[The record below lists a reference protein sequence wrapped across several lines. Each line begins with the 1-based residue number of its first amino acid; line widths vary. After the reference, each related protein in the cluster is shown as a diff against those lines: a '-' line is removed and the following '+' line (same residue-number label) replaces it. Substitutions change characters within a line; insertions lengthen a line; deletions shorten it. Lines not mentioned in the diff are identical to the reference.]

1 MSKKNYSKW
10 TKSAAAS
17 MLAFSLVA
25 TPYAISFGD
34 QGANVSQKSASAAVL
49 DIELLSN
56 MTLTNN
62 SGTTASNRFQLN
74 PDGTQN
80 VDFTVSGKSLAQA
93 STITSGKKQVVLGV
107 PEELQGLVQ
116 PNGNAQ
122 IDSSITLRIN
132 QVPLVATVLDATDA
146 VIGAVTKVVSAT
158 PGISINIDEVYDKLD
173 ALNNIGEAGQGKF
186 TAPLSINADGS
197 VISAP
202 IDDGLGLILAQ
213 NLNDALTD
221 LNNAV
226 QALTATGSGPASNIA
241 ATALNATLIPLKA
254 TVSAAVSTLKTT
266 ISLGGAIVN
275 QLADAAVLGDTEIIV
290 PTKVTGPAEY
300 LNTNPTLDAGFVGS
314 VVKGNVITLDLF
326 KSSDGKSTVY
336 YQGNP
341 DDFAVPA
348 TPTDVATAGNSTDGY
363 EVTGKAEANSD
374 VTVYDKDG
382 NEVGTG
388 KADADGNF
396 TISVPG
402 SVGPEADLTVTA
414 TNANGES
421 DPASTQTPADPVVVP
436 EAPTDVTTTGNSTD
450 GYEVTGKTEPGATV
464 NVYDKDGNEV
474 GTGTADENGDFTI
487 SVPGSVG
494 PEADLTV
501 KAENSAGES
510 DGVDT
515 KTPADASTAAPT
527 APTDVVADGNPVDGY
542 EVTGKTDPNTD
553 VTIYDKDGNEVG
565 SGTSDANGDFTVN
578 VPGSV
583 GPDAELTVTATNDNG
598 SSSSNVTTP
607 LVSGAITVNPMT
619 QYESIITGTAPKGTV
634 KVKLIVNGRDLNT
647 ATVAADG
654 TYSFDKKY
662 VYDADGNKKLLGE
675 GDEIQVVYYGPGK
688 TSNVTPGNTV
698 VGAKE
703 YLVTLDNV
711 VVKPGTAATI
721 SGTAGPEIQKVR
733 LSVNG
738 VDLVDGTV
746 NADGTYSFSTKYVY
760 TDATKTERKLIGA
773 GDVVKVTAVDDDK
786 PKTTIFAEKVVE
798 EAGATPVEIISI
810 NKETFTI
817 SGTTDKDVTKVQLVV
832 NGKALGTYAVTDGAF
847 SIERKYVYEA
857 DGTTKKILGA
867 GDEVMIRNAQTSIEG
882 SATQV
887 VQ

>member
-1 MSKKNYSKW
+1 M
-10 TKSAAAS
+10 
-17 MLAFSLVA
+17 
-25 TPYAISFGD
+25 
-34 QGANVSQKSASAAVL
+34 
-49 DIELLSN
+49 
-56 MTLTNN
+56 
-62 SGTTASNRFQLN
+62 
-74 PDGTQN
+74 
-80 VDFTVSGKSLAQA
+80 
-93 STITSGKKQVVLGV
+93 
-107 PEELQGLVQ
+107 
-116 PNGNAQ
+116 
-122 IDSSITLRIN
+122 
-132 QVPLVATVLDATDA
+132 
-146 VIGAVTKVVSAT
+146 
-158 PGISINIDEVYDKLD
+158 
-173 ALNNIGEAGQGKF
+173 
-186 TAPLSINADGS
+186 
-197 VISAP
+197 
-202 IDDGLGLILAQ
+202 
-213 NLNDALTD
+213 
-221 LNNAV
+221 
-226 QALTATGSGPASNIA
+226 
-241 ATALNATLIPLKA
+241 
-254 TVSAAVSTLKTT
+254 
-266 ISLGGAIVN
+266 
-275 QLADAAVLGDTEIIV
+275 
-290 PTKVTGPAEY
+290 
-300 LNTNPTLDAGFVGS
+300 
-314 VVKGNVITLDLF
+314 
-326 KSSDGKSTVY
+326 
-336 YQGNP
+336 
-341 DDFAVPA
+341 
-348 TPTDVATAGNSTDGY
+348 
-363 EVTGKAEANSD
+363 
-374 VTVYDKDG
+374 
-382 NEVGTG
+382 
-388 KADADGNF
+388 
-396 TISVPG
+396 
-402 SVGPEADLTVTA
+402 
-414 TNANGES
+414 
-421 DPASTQTPADPVVVP
+421 
-436 EAPTDVTTTGNSTD
+436 
-450 GYEVTGKTEPGATV
+450 
-464 NVYDKDGNEV
+464 
-474 GTGTADENGDFTI
+474 
-487 SVPGSVG
+487 
-494 PEADLTV
+494 